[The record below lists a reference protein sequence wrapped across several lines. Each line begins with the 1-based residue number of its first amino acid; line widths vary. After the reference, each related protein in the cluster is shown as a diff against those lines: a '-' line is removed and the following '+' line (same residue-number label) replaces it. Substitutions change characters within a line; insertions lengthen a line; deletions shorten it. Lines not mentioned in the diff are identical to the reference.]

1 MTIGTSLFLLS
12 SWQRVI
18 PSVSGSI
25 TSSMTRSSEPTD
37 RKLFSAASPF
47 PTPSTV
53 IPSRSSAIF
62 RMSLTARSS
71 STISILGI
79 QVRLWQLN
87 LYCSADPFSRTD
99 GDAASHPFGQLFADR
114 QPQAEAFRASLSPV
128 EALENVRQV
137 DRAYPHSFILDR
149 GGAVPDPQPYISTPA
164 GMLYSVAKQNQE
176 HLLEPLDI
184 RQYAATFALNVEPKP
199 DALYER
205 LC

>member
-25 TSSMTRSSEPTD
+25 TSSMTRSSDPTD

-47 PTPSTV
+47 PTASTV

-62 RMSLTARSS
+62 RMSLTAGSS

-137 DRAYPHSFILDR
+137 GWVHPHAFIFHSN
-149 GGAVPDPQPYISTPA
+149 GATLYAHSYIPTPA
-164 GMLYSVAKQNQE
+164 GMLYSVTEQDQE
-176 HLLEPLDI
+176 HLL
-184 RQYAATFALNVEPKP
+184 
-199 DALYER
+199 
-205 LC
+205 

>member
-1 MTIGTSLFLLS
+1 
-12 SWQRVI
+12 
-18 PSVSGSI
+18 
-25 TSSMTRSSEPTD
+25 MTRSSEPTD
-37 RKLFSAASPF
+37 RNLFSAASPF
-47 PTPSTV
+47 PTASTV

-62 RMSLTARSS
+62 RMSLTAGSS

-87 LYCSADPFSRTD
+87 LYCSAD
-99 GDAASHPFGQLFADR
+99 
-114 QPQAEAFRASLSPV
+114 AFRASLSPV

-137 DRAYPHSFILDR
+137 DRAYPHSFILHRD
-149 GGAVPDPQPYISTPA
+149 GAVPDPQPYIPTPA

-176 HLLEPLDI
+176 HLLEPLDV

-199 DALYER
+199 GALYER